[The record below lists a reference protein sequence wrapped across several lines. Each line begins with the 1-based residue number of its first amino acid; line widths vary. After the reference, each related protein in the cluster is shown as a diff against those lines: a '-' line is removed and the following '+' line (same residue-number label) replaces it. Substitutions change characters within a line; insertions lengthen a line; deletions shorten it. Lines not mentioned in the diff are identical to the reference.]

1 MTETRSTGVPTQ
13 RDTSSVPEPTA
24 WVGWILFA
32 GVMLIL
38 LGTFQA
44 IAGFVG
50 IFDKSY
56 YVATP
61 NQLVLHMSYTAWGW
75 THLVLGVAAVAAGYG
90 VMAGKTWARI
100 YAIILAGISA
110 IANLMFIGAYP
121 VWGVIIITF
130 DVLVI
135 WALALHG
142 HEVERVE

>member
-1 MTETRSTGVPTQ
+1 MTETRSSGVPTQ
-13 RDTSSVPEPTA
+13 RETAPREPTA
-24 WVGWILFA
+24 WVGWVLFG

-50 IFDKSY
+50 IFDDGY

-61 NQLVLHMSYTAWGW
+61 NQLVLHMDYTAWGW
-75 THLVLGVAAVAAGYG
+75 IHLALGVAAVAAGYG
-90 VMAGKTWARI
+90 VMAGKLWARI
-100 YAIILAGISA
+100 YAIVLAGISA

-135 WALALHG
+135 WALAVHG
-142 HEVERVE
+142 NEVERVD